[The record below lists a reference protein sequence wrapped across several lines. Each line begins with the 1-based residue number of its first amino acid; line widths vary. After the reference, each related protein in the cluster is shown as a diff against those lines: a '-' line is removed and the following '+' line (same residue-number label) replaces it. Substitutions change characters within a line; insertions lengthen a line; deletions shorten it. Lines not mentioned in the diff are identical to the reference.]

1 MIVGEFWR
9 FWTRREMGDDLVM
22 MGVWRWGGC
31 DDGRL
36 LKGVFGR
43 GFDDV
48 VMAFNVGVLLVMMMA
63 S

>member
-1 MIVGEFWR
+1 
-9 FWTRREMGDDLVM
+9 MGDDLLM

-43 GFDDV
+43 GFDDICDDVQCWCLAGYEDGYV
-48 VMAFNVGVLLVMMMA
+48 VGLVR
-63 S
+63 SL